1 MKRLVLCV
9 ETDKIADTDSQYIDK
24 AIRTFYVVNNDISI
38 KYVRMNGKGNYN
50 KKFVTNQI
58 KELLSGDFDEA
69 CVAYCIDA
77 DNLADREALEQNKN
91 IKDYC
96 DSLGY
101 KYIWFCRDI
110 EEVFLHK
117 RIDKSEKKREAIKF
131 SHLRDLGKATE
142 LSLSSKTENV
152 YKSNLLCVLD
162 AFMERKSN

>member
-1 MKRLVLCV
+1 MKLLVLCV
-9 ETDKIADTDSQYIDK
+9 ETDKIADTDPKYIDK

-50 KKFVTNQI
+50 KSSVTTQV
-58 KELLSGDFDEA
+58 KRQFTGDFDET
-69 CVAYCIDA
+69 CVAYCIDI
-77 DNLADREALEQNKN
+77 DNLADREVLEQNKN

-101 KYIWFCRDI
+101 KYIWFCRDV

-117 RIDKSEKKREAIKF
+117 RVDKSEKKQESIRF

-142 LSLSSKTENV
+142 LSLSSKTENI
-152 YKSNLLCVLD
+152 YNSNLLCVLD
-162 AFMERKSN
+162 TFMERKCK